1 MKKICLVTVGL
12 YLNLLAI
19 FAQTPSTKDSAQY
32 KDRKLALEEVNFVSS
47 YYHQEGNNAAVTG
60 GVGTEK
66 LTDFSNIIDIKFAKY
81 DKRYRKHTFT
91 LEGGIDTYS
100 SASSDQIDLKANSS
114 ASSND
119 VRIYPSISWL
129 VESDKNGTSF
139 GLSASASKEFDY
151 QSFGMGVSY
160 SKKSKDNNRE
170 LGLKAQVYLDQV
182 SLILPVELRTST
194 GNTGGDGDD
203 DDDDYPITTRNS
215 FSGSL
220 TYSQIINQK
229 LQLLF
234 LFDLAWQK
242 GYLSLPFHRVYMNNN
257 TVQSES
263 LPSSRLKIPIGLR
276 ANYFLGDKIV
286 IRSFYRFYHDDWGL
300 TAHTADLE
308 TAIKMT
314 PFVSVTPFYRYYRQS
329 AIKYF
334 APYQSHSS
342 SDLYY
347 TSNYSLSKF
356 DSHFVGA
363 GFRIAPPKGVFG
375 NPHFS
380 MVEIR
385 YGHYLR
391 STNFNSNIVSL
402 HLKFK

>member
-1 MKKICLVTVGL
+1 MKKICLVIVGL

-19 FAQTPSTKDSAQY
+19 FSQTAPARDSAQY

-47 YYHQEGNNAAVTG
+47 YYHQEGNNSSVTG
-60 GVGTEK
+60 GIGTEK
-66 LTDFSNIIDIKFAKY
+66 LTDFANIIDIKFAKY

-114 ASSND
+114 ASSHD
-119 VRIYPSISWL
+119 VRIYPSVSWL
-129 VESDKNGTSF
+129 VESDKKGTSF
-139 GLSASASKEFDY
+139 GLNASASKEFDY
-151 QSFGMGVSY
+151 QSFGIGVSF

-170 LGLKAQVYLDQV
+170 LGLKAQAYLDQV

-194 GNTGGDGDD
+194 GYNGRDEE
-203 DDDDYPITTRNS
+203 DDYPSSSRNS
-215 FSGSL
+215 LSGSL
-220 TYSQIINQK
+220 TYSQIVNQK

-234 LFDLAWQK
+234 LLDLAWQK

-276 ANYFLGDKIV
+276 ANYFLGDNIV

-308 TAIKMT
+308 TAIKIT
-314 PFVSVTPFYRYYRQS
+314 PFFSVTPFYRYYRQS
-329 AIKYF
+329 AIQYF
-334 APYQSHSS
+334 APYQAHSL
-342 SDLYY
+342 SDKYY
-347 TSNYSLSKF
+347 TSNYDFSKF
-356 DSHFVGA
+356 DSHFVGT

-380 MVEIR
+380 MLEIR